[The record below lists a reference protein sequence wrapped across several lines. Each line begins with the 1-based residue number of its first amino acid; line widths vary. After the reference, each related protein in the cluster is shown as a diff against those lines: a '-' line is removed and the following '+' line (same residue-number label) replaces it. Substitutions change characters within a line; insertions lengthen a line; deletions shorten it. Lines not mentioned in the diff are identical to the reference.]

1 MRIPP
6 LTEPY
11 EPEIAALLA
20 AMMPPGV
27 PPIALFRTFAHNPA
41 MARAMEPWGRYELSR
56 ELSLTLRQREIVID
70 RVCAR
75 LGCEYEWG
83 VHVAVFA
90 GKAGLSRAQIESL
103 THGDPTDACWIDPIE
118 RALMAAV
125 DQLCATAT
133 LDDDAWAALS
143 SRFDGAQVL
152 DLCMLSG
159 WYHAIAF
166 TARAGGVALEE
177 GAPRFADYGGSN
189 AAGTSRTA
197 TDREESMKRLTQRSR
212 TP

>member
-27 PPIALFRTFAHNPA
+27 APIALFRTFAHNPQ
-41 MARAMEPWGRYELSR
+41 MARAMGPWGRYELSR
-56 ELSLTLRQREIVID
+56 QLSLTLRQREIVID

-90 GKAGLSRAQIESL
+90 GKAGLSREQIRSL
-103 THGDPTDACWIDPIE
+103 THGEPTDACWVDPIE
-118 RALMAAV
+118 QALIRAV
-125 DQLCATAT
+125 DQLCSS
-133 LDDDAWAALS
+133 AALDGDVWTALS
-143 SRFDGAQVL
+143 VGFDAARIL
-152 DLCMLSG
+152 DLCMLAG
-159 WYHAIAF
+159 WYHAISF
-166 TARAGGVALEE
+166 TARAAGVPLET
-177 GAPRFADYGGSN
+177 GAPRFADYG
-189 AAGTSRTA
+189 
-197 TDREESMKRLTQRSR
+197 
-212 TP
+212 